1 MILKLQ
7 DAVHLVPSLSVLLGL
22 SWFVPRT
29 FEQLL
34 APLAGS
40 NGSKVASLSDRLCDV
55 SHHEPNGFG
64 HLNVGHLK
72 EDLQVPRE
80 RKHGN
85 TSWWLTQRGGEVFW
99 FWHMKSLEKELWT
112 FLYPA
117 LDRPCKENN
126 VTSWE
131 TKEKKSFSQ
140 DKQCTGPGI

>member
-1 MILKLQ
+1 MKIRLCGFVGDLRSPTISICLEKTIMVLKLQ

-40 NGSKVASLSDRLCDV
+40 NDSKVASLSDRLCDV

-85 TSWWLTQRGGEVFW
+85 TSW
-99 FWHMKSLEKELWT
+99 
-112 FLYPA
+112 
-117 LDRPCKENN
+117 
-126 VTSWE
+126 
-131 TKEKKSFSQ
+131 
-140 DKQCTGPGI
+140 